1 MKYCTNCG
9 KKLEPDELF
18 CTNCG
23 AKVPQKDRHD
33 AAQSKPTNETHRIQ
47 SSKKKLSKGW
57 IIVISLIIL
66 VLVAALI
73 FAISHFMSIREDND
87 KKAAQNDTT
96 QEQATTSKQETK
108 TVKVEVNSDDF
119 SANFMNADNS
129 SGYKGF
135 HIGDTKKT
143 IEKKYG
149 EPEESLDINGHDANK
164 YGNIAVSYDND
175 NKVDHVFVVP
185 SNVTTREFTD
195 FHNVPNEKRGDTWY
209 YDKNKD
215 NDYTIKVYTNG
226 QYIKAIENIDQI

>member
-23 AKVPQKDRHD
+23 AKVPQKDRRD
-33 AAQSKPTNETHRIQ
+33 AAQPTNHTHMTQ
-47 SSKKKLSKGW
+47 SSKQKLSKGW

-66 VLVAALI
+66 ILVAALI
-73 FAISHFMSIREDND
+73 FAISHFMSVREDND
-87 KKAAQNDTT
+87 KKAVQNDTT
-96 QEQATTSKQETK
+96 QEHKKTSKQQTK

-119 SANFMNADNS
+119 SANFMNADNT

-135 HIGDTKKT
+135 HIGARKKAV
-143 IEKKYG
+143 
-149 EPEESLDINGHDANK
+149 EESFGKSKDNIDINGNEAYQ
-164 YGNIAVSYDND
+164 YGNIAVSYDNN

-185 SNVTTREFTD
+185 TDVTTREFTD
-195 FHNVPNEKRGDTWY
+195 FHNVPDEKRGDTWY

-215 NDYTIKVYTNG
+215 NDYTLKVYTNG
-226 QYIKAIENIDQI
+226 QYIVAIENIDQI